1 MPTIGGG
8 DDFVW
13 IGGPDQGLWLL
24 VVVGDEAIDGG
35 LEIDDASED
44 AALEAPLGEDGEETL
59 DGVEPTGRGGREME
73 APARMTP
80 QPFDHLG
87 VLVSGVVV
95 EDGVDRLAGRD
106 LALDGVQKPD
116 ELLMPVAL
124 HATAD
129 DLALQHVEGGEQG
142 GRAVALVMVGHGP
155 GLTLLQGAG
164 PAGCGPGPGSETSHR
179 H

>member
-95 EDGVDRLAGRD
+95 EDGVDRLAGCRR
-106 LALDGVQKPD
+106 L
-116 ELLMPVAL
+116 
-124 HATAD
+124 
-129 DLALQHVEGGEQG
+129 
-142 GRAVALVMVGHGP
+142 RSVG
-155 GLTLLQGAG
+155 L
-164 PAGCGPGPGSETSHR
+164 R
-179 H
+179 